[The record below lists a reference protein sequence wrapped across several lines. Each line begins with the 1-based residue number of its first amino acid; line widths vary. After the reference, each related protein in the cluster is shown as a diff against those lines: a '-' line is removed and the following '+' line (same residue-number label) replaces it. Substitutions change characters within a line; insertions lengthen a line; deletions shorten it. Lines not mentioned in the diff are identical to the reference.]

1 MSENQ
6 NPFES
11 PKAKSRL
18 AEQSKS
24 VFSRADIFGLVFVT
38 AGLSFLTGF
47 DFFYVYSGLY
57 MIAPTALY
65 MYHFILA
72 IRISNRMAVSS
83 DHFGAALGCVV
94 AVMVIFAANVTLSA
108 ICIST
113 MFASGGRPGVPDIT
127 MFLIFTCS
135 TAAIGLGVFF
145 GVFAVQK
152 ARIYDQ
158 KWIDSKRKKEEQVAN
173 EHNDQ

>member
-18 AEQSKS
+18 VEQGQS

-38 AGLSFLTGF
+38 AGLSLLTGF
-47 DFFYVYSGLY
+47 DFYYMHSGLY
-57 MIAPTALY
+57 LFAPTALY
-65 MYHFILA
+65 MFHFILA
-72 IRISNRMAVSS
+72 IRISNRLAVSS

-94 AVMVIFAANVTLSA
+94 AVMVIFAANVILSA
-108 ICIST
+108 ICISS
-113 MFASGGRPGVPDIT
+113 MFAIGNRPGAPDIT
-127 MFLIFTCS
+127 MFLVYTCS

-145 GVFAVQK
+145 GVFAVQR
-152 ARIYDQ
+152 ARIYDRR
-158 KWIDSKRKKEEQVAN
+158 WIDSNRKKDEQEAN
-173 EHNDQ
+173 ENNNK